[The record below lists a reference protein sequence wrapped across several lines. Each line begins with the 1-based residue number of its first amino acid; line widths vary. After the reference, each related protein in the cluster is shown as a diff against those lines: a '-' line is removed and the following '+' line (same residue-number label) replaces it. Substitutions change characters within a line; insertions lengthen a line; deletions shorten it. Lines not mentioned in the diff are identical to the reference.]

1 MKSTFLRILTIAT
14 LGLIAVCAS
23 ASVASAQNAFKGKFT
38 LPEDVRWGNAS
49 LPAGDYTMSVKSI
62 GLPVLV
68 TLEGSNGGTFIMT
81 GVTDKRDLGGSSN
94 LTIERRNGDRF
105 VSKLY
110 LADFG
115 MELKYQVPSQ
125 AKGERELAQGPA
137 STEQVL
143 IAKN

>member
-1 MKSTFLRILTIAT
+1 MKSTVLRILTVAT

-23 ASVASAQNAFKGKFT
+23 ANVASAQSVFRGKFT

-49 LPAGDYTMSVKSI
+49 LPAGDYSMSVKSI

-68 TLEGSNGGTFIMT
+68 TLEGPNGGTFIMT
-81 GVTDKRDLGGSSN
+81 GTTDKRDSGDSNN

-115 MELKYQVPSQ
+115 VELKYQVPSQ
-125 AKGERELAQGPA
+125 AKGDRELAQGPA
-137 STEQVL
+137 STEQLL

>member
-23 ASVASAQNAFKGKFT
+23 ASVASAQNVFKGKFT

-68 TLEGSNGGTFIMT
+68 TLEGPNGGTFIMT
-81 GVTDKRDLGGSSN
+81 GSTDKRDSGGSSN
-94 LTIERRNGDRF
+94 LTIERRNGDRV

-115 MELKYQVPSQ
+115 VELRYQVPSQ
-125 AKGERELAQGPA
+125 PKGERELAQGPA